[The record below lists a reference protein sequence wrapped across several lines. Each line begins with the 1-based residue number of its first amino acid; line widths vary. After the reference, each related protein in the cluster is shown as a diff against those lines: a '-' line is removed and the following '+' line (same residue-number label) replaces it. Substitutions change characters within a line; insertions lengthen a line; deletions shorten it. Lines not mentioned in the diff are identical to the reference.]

1 MTLNRALVAGTIV
14 RDPETKQMP
23 NGDSVCNLRLAV
35 NEKFRVSSGEL
46 KEKTIFLDVT
56 CWRKQAESVQK
67 YCRKGDPIL
76 IEGRLDFKEWE
87 KDGKTNSKLF
97 IVPDR
102 VQFLGRKH
110 TGEETAAHPAAGEQ
124 AAEWA
129 PGQGGAAGSSRQ
141 GQEMVDET
149 VPY

>member
-1 MTLNRALVAGTIV
+1 MA
-14 RDPETKQMP
+14 
-23 NGDSVCNLRLAV
+23 NGDSVCNLRLAI
-35 NEKFRVSSGEL
+35 NEKFRVTSGEL

-87 KDGKTNSKLF
+87 GKDGKKNSKLF
-97 IVPDR
+97 IVASR

-110 TGEETAAHPAAGEQ
+110 PEGDAAGKPEGGG
-124 AAEWA
+124 EWS
-129 PGQGGAAGSSRQ
+129 PGQGGSAGSQQ
-141 GQEMVDET
+141 GHEMTDET
-149 VPY
+149 TPY